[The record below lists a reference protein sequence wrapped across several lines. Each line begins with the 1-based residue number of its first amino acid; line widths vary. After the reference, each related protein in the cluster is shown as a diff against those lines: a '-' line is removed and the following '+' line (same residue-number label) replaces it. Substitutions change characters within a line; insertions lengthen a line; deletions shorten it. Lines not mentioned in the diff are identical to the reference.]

1 MHGGAEGEAG
11 HGGEAPEATVEQMSE
26 DVSAFLMW
34 AAEPQMTDRK
44 KSGFRNILMLLALTV
59 LLYFTNKAL
68 WASVK
73 RKE

>member
-1 MHGGAEGEAG
+1 MA
-11 HGGEAPEATVEQMSE
+11 E

-44 KSGFRNILMLLALTV
+44 QSGLRNILMLLVLTV

-68 WASVK
+68 WAKVK